1 MFSNEKPLGKAW
13 QWKSGR
19 MLEGFLYGE
28 VDQEGKFTGDEIT
41 FLYPD
46 LLTGLNGKFVDG
58 EVQEAR
64 AVDILAERC
73 RGGIKEIQ
81 LSLSTRDNTV
91 WRLADTETLL
101 RSFARSMEPH
111 ERKSVYIGKSRV
123 EGDTTVTGE
132 GIFARR
138 LFLPGDLVTYFSGVK
153 TTREEMFYDNMTSL
167 EEYEASRYCFGLYD
181 AAPLMWQL
189 EKDVVLD
196 IPFEYRLEYLT
207 KVSSFL
213 IK

>member
-101 RSFARSMEPH
+101 RSFARSVEPH
-111 ERKSVYIGKSRV
+111 ERKSVYIGKSLV
-123 EGDTTVTGE
+123 AGDTAVTGQ

-138 LFLPGDLVTYFSGVK
+138 LFLPGDLVSYFSGVK
-153 TTREEMFYDNMTSL
+153 TTEVEMFHDNMTDQ
-167 EEYEASRYCFGLYD
+167 EHYEASRYYFGLYD
-181 AAPLMWQL
+181 HAPRMWGVQR
-189 EKDVVLD
+189 DVVID
-196 IPFEYRLEYLT
+196 IPTEYRW
-207 KVSSFL
+207 V
-213 IK
+213 

>member
-1 MFSNEKPLGKAW
+1 MFSNEKPQGKAW
-13 QWKSGR
+13 QWRSGR
-19 MLEGFLYGE
+19 MLEGFLYGK

-46 LLTGLNGKFVDG
+46 LLTGLHGKFVDG

-64 AVDILAERC
+64 AVDIVAERC
-73 RGGIKEIQ
+73 QQGIKEIG
-81 LSLSTRDNTV
+81 LMLNTRDNTV
-91 WRLADTETLL
+91 WRPADSESSL

-123 EGDTTVTGE
+123 EGDKTVAGE

-153 TTREEMFYDNMTSL
+153 TTEEEMFHDNMTSL
-167 EEYEASRYCFGLYD
+167 EEYEASRYYFGLYD
-181 AAPLMWQL
+181 FAPLMWQL

-196 IPFEYRLEYLT
+196 IPLEYRL
-207 KVSSFL
+207 
-213 IK
+213 